1 MADKSS
7 TVSRRAEYAEATR
20 LAIIAAAR
28 ELLVER
34 GYTATKVDE
43 VAALA
48 RVSPATVHAVAG
60 GKQGLLHTLVDDWTQ
75 APEVDDAYRAIE
87 SSDTAEAVLD
97 TVASLTR
104 RMRSDW
110 GDVMRIGLATAPL
123 DGNAATSLRTATKRY
138 RAGLRAAAVRLA
150 DFGALKPDMSIDD
163 ATDVLWFYFGYSGFF
178 TLMDDNGWSADRSE
192 EWLREMAAIAVL
204 GSRSGYVY
212 AAATR
217 RADLCLWQGAL
228 LNRVGFRRDRRGLCC
243 YVTVTGGVASHVGGR
258 W

>member
-1 MADKSS
+1 MTVADKRS

-20 LAIIAAAR
+20 RAIIAAAR
-28 ELLVER
+28 ELFVER
-34 GYTATKVDE
+34 GYTTTKVDE

-48 RVSPATVHAVAG
+48 RVSPATVYAVAG

-104 RMRSDW
+104 RMRGDW
-110 GDVMRIGLATAPL
+110 GDVMRIVLATAPL

-150 DFGALKPDMSIDD
+150 DFGALKPDMTVDD

-204 GSRSGYVY
+204 GSRG
-212 AAATR
+212 
-217 RADLCLWQGAL
+217 
-228 LNRVGFRRDRRGLCC
+228 
-243 YVTVTGGVASHVGGR
+243 
-258 W
+258 